1 MINILLEA
9 YIAESKLQIKRKID
23 WVYLIIAI
31 IATSISIILLL
42 LYCSKNNTALVI
54 IAFLF
59 LIALYIDGVLWE
71 KQSIK
76 KYQLKFK
83 EYNKRLD
90 IIKKLLIELK
100 YNHKNWYSSEK
111 IQYLI
116 ESGELIVEKYK
127 STNARLLDLGK
138 TFLFPI
144 ISFVAGAI
152 SSNAKLSEIFLI
164 AFVISF
170 LLTILVFFTKLL
182 SLIVDLAF
190 KSSSIKEI
198 EKLVQLLK
206 DLHSRDIS

>member
-127 STNARLLDLGK
+127 STNARFLDLGK

-144 ISFVAGAI
+144 ISAGAI

-206 DLHSRDIS
+206 DLHSRDFS

>member
-1 MINILLEA
+1 MGE
-9 YIAESKLQIKRKID
+9 
-23 WVYLIIAI
+23 
-31 IATSISIILLL
+31 T
-42 LYCSKNNTALVI
+42 
-54 IAFLF
+54 
-59 LIALYIDGVLWE
+59 
-71 KQSIK
+71 SIK

-206 DLHSRDIS
+206 DLHSRDFS

>member
-31 IATSISIILLL
+31 IATSISTIFLF
-42 LYCSKNNTALVI
+42 LYCSKDDMKFAIFALISLI
-54 IAFLF
+54 I
-59 LIALYIDGVLWE
+59 LYIDGVLWE

-90 IIKKLLIELK
+90 IIKNILIELK
-100 YNHKNWYSSEK
+100 YNHKSWYSSEK

-144 ISFVAGAI
+144 ISFVAVAI
-152 SSNAKLSEIFLI
+152 SNNAKLSEILLI
-164 AFVISF
+164 AFVVSF

-182 SLIVDLAF
+182 SLIMDLSF
-190 KSSSIKEI
+190 KSSSIKEMKSLI
-198 EKLVQLLK
+198 LLLK
-206 DLHSRDIS
+206 DLHSRDFS